1 VLNSIHLPKR
11 IAKSIAVYFSSDK
24 DLHRSLKNILGFYP
38 KNIALYK
45 LALRHSSAAQ
55 QLKEGIKNSN
65 ERLEFLGD
73 SVIGAI
79 VADYLFKK
87 FPYKDEGFL
96 TKMRSKMVSRSQHN
110 RIALKLG
117 LNVLIEANSD
127 RFGSKPTSINGD
139 AYEALIGA
147 IYLDRGYAAAQ
158 QYVLNNIIDVH
169 IDMHE
174 VETKEVDFKSKFIE
188 WAQKERK
195 EFSFEM
201 VQNTT
206 ENNEKQFTIQL
217 LVDNQ
222 VIGTA
227 QHISKKRA
235 EQMVAEHACMTL
247 GI

>member
-1 VLNSIHLPKR
+1 MHNSIPLPKR
-11 IAKSIAVYFSSDK
+11 LTKSIAVYFSSDK
-24 DLHRSLKNILGFYP
+24 ELHRSLKNILGFYP

-45 LALRHSSAAQ
+45 LALRHSSAAS

-73 SVIGAI
+73 SIIGTI

-96 TKMRSKMVSRSQHN
+96 TKMRSKMVSRTQHN
-110 RIALKLG
+110 KIALKLG
-117 LNVLIEANSD
+117 LNSLIEANND
-127 RFGSKPTSINGD
+127 RFGSRPGSIYGD

-147 IYLDRGYAAAQ
+147 IYLDKGYDAAQ
-158 QYVLNNIIDVH
+158 QYVLNQIIDVH

-174 VETKEVDFKSKFIE
+174 IETKEVDFKSKFIE

-195 EFSFEM
+195 EFSYEM
-201 VQNTT
+201 LSNGADSP
-206 ENNEKQFTIQL
+206 NKQFTIQL
-217 LVDNQ
+217 VVEHEIL
-222 VIGTA
+222 GTV
-227 QHISKKRA
+227 QHISKKKA
-235 EQMVAEHACMTL
+235 EQIVSEQACMAL